1 MYQNID
7 IFQQGGAADKDFL
20 DRAVEGY
27 EENVPIPAQIL
38 AGFTPPGMAADLV
51 AGGKYGR
58 DAIEEFREGNI
69 KPGLMYAG
77 IAGLSTLGA
86 LPLIGDLL
94 RPGKQ
99 ALKSG
104 IASLDDDM
112 LDLKKILDDPKLS
125 NANKLEQAKN
135 HPAVVKATKA
145 MEDMP
150 LTRDM
155 PGYGTDDFVKN
166 RKFNIAGKAVTG
178 YDDAVDELYKG
189 GRTLAY
195 REEDLAIPIN
205 VMAKNTGEKSATI
218 VIGPPAAGKSRISNP
233 IAIKNKATIIDADES
248 KKILPEY
255 QGGIGSN
262 ATHHESKILSNKVME
277 TAIARG
283 DNLVLPKVGNDTDA
297 IRTLTNNLKNEG
309 YRVNLVLTEIDP
321 DLALIRMNDR
331 FIRKGRLIPSDYA
344 LANRGK
350 QNITYNKLR
359 KEGIADG
366 YGKIDTTTRVGEP
379 KKIFEDTAD
388 IFTDTGL

>member
-7 IFQQGGAADKDFL
+7 IFQQGGAADKDLL
-20 DRAVEGY
+20 DRVVEGY
-27 EENVPIPAQIL
+27 EENVPLLAQIA

-58 DAIEEFREGNI
+58 DAIGEFREGNI

-86 LPLIGDLL
+86 LPLVGDLL

-145 MEDMP
+145 MEDIS

-178 YDDAVDELYKG
+178 YDDACLLYTSPSPRD
-189 GRTLAY
+189 RT
-195 REEDLAIPIN
+195 RSRMPS
-205 VMAKNTGEKSATI
+205 SA
-218 VIGPPAAGKSRISNP
+218 
-233 IAIKNKATIIDADES
+233 
-248 KKILPEY
+248 
-255 QGGIGSN
+255 
-262 ATHHESKILSNKVME
+262 
-277 TAIARG
+277 
-283 DNLVLPKVGNDTDA
+283 
-297 IRTLTNNLKNEG
+297 
-309 YRVNLVLTEIDP
+309 
-321 DLALIRMNDR
+321 
-331 FIRKGRLIPSDYA
+331 
-344 LANRGK
+344 
-350 QNITYNKLR
+350 
-359 KEGIADG
+359 
-366 YGKIDTTTRVGEP
+366 
-379 KKIFEDTAD
+379 
-388 IFTDTGL
+388 